1 MLLFTF
7 CMFNAIN
14 KSELAALKSTLNTHF
29 NVDTNAHNTDAHCT
43 GAAGKPEKR
52 FRFPEFAYREAIF
65 PLQRMRCGLWQENSV
80 VQLQYL

>member
-29 NVDTNAHNTDAHCT
+29 NVDTNAHNTDAHT
-43 GAAGKPEKR
+43 ALVLLGNPKKGSVFPSSLIGKL
-52 FRFPEFAYREAIF
+52 FFHCSICAVG
-65 PLQRMRCGLWQENSV
+65 CGGKIR
-80 VQLQYL
+80 